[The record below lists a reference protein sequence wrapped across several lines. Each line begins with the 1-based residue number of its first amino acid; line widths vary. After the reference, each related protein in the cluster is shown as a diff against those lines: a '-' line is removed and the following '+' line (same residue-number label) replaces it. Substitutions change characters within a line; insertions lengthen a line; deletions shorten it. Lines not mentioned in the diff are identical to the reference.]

1 MKTQR
6 TLIAV
11 FSAVL
16 TFACQSV
23 FAQSDDSKV
32 YITLED
38 MPNAGIYLPG
48 PPDTA
53 SLAYI
58 DDVIQWQWGKMQRN
72 TERGALADYD
82 GKWGHEVVAEIY
94 SWLFGFEISEKNTPA
109 IWKFMKKASYTGHL
123 STVAAKRKYMRT
135 RPFAQF
141 NEHTWSEYDD
151 EKALR
156 HNGSYPSGH
165 TSLFWTVSLA
175 FAEMLPELQDTIMF
189 RAYQYSESRVIVG
202 AHYQSDVEAG
212 RLAASAAFARMHTN
226 PQYAADLKAA
236 RAEFDKLRKLD
247 KEDLDVWPRGERFLG
262 QPVDTI
268 SRRFYGDVT
277 QYWQAKT
284 ERGTERGRQAI
295 ADADLSDEAVMNGFA
310 PSVGVKLDAKNTP
323 AIAALISAAK
333 SVLLNNAK
341 QLENTTFRK
350 RPFVQLGEPSLL
362 PDSDVQAALTSSYPA
377 EGAVVG
383 WGLAML
389 LVEVAP
395 ANQNAILTRGFEY
408 GRSAIITGRHYASD
422 VQAGRLLATVVVA
435 HMHTDANFLKMIEK
449 AKKEYA
455 KLKK

>member
-1 MKTQR
+1 MNTKKQ
-6 TLIAV
+6 LVAV
-11 FSAVL
+11 FAVVIS
-16 TFACQSV
+16 FGCQAA
-23 FAQSDDSKV
+23 FAQSDTSDV
-32 YITLED
+32 YIFLKD
-38 MPNAGIYLPG
+38 IPDAGIYLPA

-53 SLAYI
+53 SLAYV
-58 DDVIQWQWGKMQRN
+58 DDVIQWQWGKLQRD

-82 GKWGHEVVAEIY
+82 GKWGHEVVGEIY
-94 SWLFGFEISEKNTPA
+94 SWLLGIDISKEKTPA
-109 IWKFMKKASYTGHL
+109 IWKFIKKTAYTGHL
-123 STVAAKRKYMRT
+123 STVLAKRKYMRT

-141 NEHTWSEYDD
+141 NEHTWSEYDN
-151 EKALR
+151 EKSLR

-175 FAEMLPELQDTIMF
+175 FAEMLPELQDTIMY

-226 PQYAADLKAA
+226 PYYLADLKAA
-236 RAEFDKLRKLD
+236 RAEFDKLKKLD
-247 KEDLDVWPRGERFLG
+247 KEDAGAWPRGERFLG

-284 ERGTERGRQAI
+284 ERNNERGRQAV
-295 ADADLSDEAVMNGFA
+295 ADADLSDEAVLNGFA
-310 PSVGVKLDAKNTP
+310 SSVGIELNAKKTP
-323 AIAALISAAK
+323 AIAALVSAAK
-333 SVLLNNAK
+333 STLLDNANS
-341 QLENTTFRK
+341 LNSTTFRK
-350 RPFVQLGEPSLL
+350 RPFVQLGEPSLM
-362 PDSDVQAALTSSYPA
+362 PDSDAQASLTSSYPA

-422 VQAGRLLATVVVA
+422 VQAGRLLAAAVVA

>member
-1 MKTQR
+1 MNTKKQ
-6 TLIAV
+6 LVAV
-11 FSAVL
+11 FAAVIS
-16 TFACQSV
+16 FGCQAA
-23 FAQSDDSKV
+23 FAQSDTSDV
-32 YITLED
+32 YIFLKD
-38 MPNAGIYLPG
+38 IPDAGIYLPA

-53 SLAYI
+53 SFAYV
-58 DDVIQWQWGKMQRN
+58 DDVIQWQWGKLQRD

-82 GKWGHEVVAEIY
+82 GKWGHEVVGEIY
-94 SWLFGFEISEKNTPA
+94 SWLLGIDISKEKTPA
-109 IWKFMKKASYTGHL
+109 IWKFIKKTAYTGHL
-123 STVAAKRKYMRT
+123 STVLAKRKYMRT

-141 NEHTWSEYDD
+141 NEHTWSEYDN
-151 EKALR
+151 EKSLR

-175 FAEMLPELQDTIMF
+175 FAEMLPELQDTIMY

-226 PQYAADLKAA
+226 PYYLADLKAA
-236 RAEFDKLRKLD
+236 RAEFDKLKKLD
-247 KEDLDVWPRGERFLG
+247 KEDAGAWPRGERFLG

-284 ERGTERGRQAI
+284 ERNTERGRQAI
-295 ADADLSDEAVMNGFA
+295 ADADLSDEAIMNGFA
-310 PSVGVKLDAKNTP
+310 SSMGIELNAKKTP
-323 AIAALISAAK
+323 AIAALVSAAK
-333 SVLLNNAK
+333 STLLDNANR
-341 QLENTTFRK
+341 LNSTTFRK

-362 PDSDVQAALTSSYPA
+362 PDSDAQAALTSSYPA

-422 VQAGRLLATVVVA
+422 VQAGRLLAAAVVA

-449 AKKEYA
+449 AKKEYT